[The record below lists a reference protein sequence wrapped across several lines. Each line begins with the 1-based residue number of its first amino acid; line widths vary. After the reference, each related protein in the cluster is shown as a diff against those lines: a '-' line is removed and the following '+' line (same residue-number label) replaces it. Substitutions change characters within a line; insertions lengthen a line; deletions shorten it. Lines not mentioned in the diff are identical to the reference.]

1 MSAKISQQAKHIHV
15 TCAIIER
22 DDLVLA
28 TQRSAAMSMPY
39 KWEFPGGKIDPG
51 ESAEECLRREIRE
64 EIGIEIDISRNMR
77 ACTHQYPSFTITLY
91 PFVCTIEKGQP
102 VLHEHAD
109 LIWLRPTELHTLDWA
124 EADIPVLTAYLS
136 ERSKAS

>member
-1 MSAKISQQAKHIHV
+1 MSFQISQQAKHIHV

-28 TQRSAAMSMPY
+28 TQRSATMSMPH
-39 KWEFPGGKIDPG
+39 KWEFPGGKIDSG
-51 ESAEECLRREIRE
+51 ESAEECLHREIKE
-64 EIGIEIDISRNMR
+64 EIGIEISIARSMPTY
-77 ACTHQYPSFTITLY
+77 THHYPSFTITLY
-91 PFVCTIEKGQP
+91 PFVCSIEKGQLI
-102 VLHEHAD
+102 LHEHAD
-109 LIWLRPTELHTLDWA
+109 LVWLRPTELHTLDWA